1 MVLTSEAHDKFSW
14 RCIEQSSTFVRG
26 RIITRPRISYVVTH
40 PNSYPEMD
48 PDQSRVSKVLRQ
60 TIRDNNVYGYK
71 LSNRS
76 ASNFLFQMTSI
87 DENAIS
93 AQQRLNLK
101 RLHATGPF
109 NTLNPTN
116 VQFHVRFKSGS
127 EGSMASEADSGSDIA
142 LLWRA
147 RDNRKDRNSIVVPR
161 TEYGTSKLQYSQ
173 QKTSSYREI
182 GRNILRMVTTF
193 PYWDMAFG
201 VSFAYTTGSVTWV
214 VNGCFAWLPVAFPE
228 TGFEKELLYG
238 CGITAFLGVI
248 CFEIGAGLAFLEAVN
263 DGCFHGSAMRRL
275 LEGHDTC
282 AKKMFDAKIQ
292 HFFQHGLSL
301 ASSLSR
307 RDDVER
313 GLMSKGTSPGKPIR
327 TRRGGMD
334 LGSVDGESSEY
345 MTFRWWPTWQSLRS
359 HHIHEVGFLA
369 CSLQFS
375 GATIFILPGTVSPPG
390 IANHLSQAERH
401 GLYWIP
407 QILASLL
414 FIIAGILFMLETQ
427 DRWYRPAPNV
437 LGWWIGLF
445 SAIGS
450 LGFA

>member
-1 MVLTSEAHDKFSW
+1 
-14 RCIEQSSTFVRG
+14 
-26 RIITRPRISYVVTH
+26 
-40 PNSYPEMD
+40 MD
-48 PDQSRVSKVLRQ
+48 PERSRVSKVLRQ
-60 TIRDNNVYGYK
+60 TIRDNNVYRYK

-76 ASNFLFQMTSI
+76 ASDFSSQMSSI

-93 AQQRLNLK
+93 AQQRLNFK
-101 RLHATGPF
+101 RFHATGPF

-116 VQFHVRFKSGS
+116 VQFHVRFKNGS
-127 EGSMASEADSGSDIA
+127 EGSMASNADSGSDIA

-147 RDNRKDRNSIVVPR
+147 RDNRKGRNSIVNPR
-161 TEYGTSKLQYSQ
+161 TEYGTSKLQYLQ
-173 QKTSSYREI
+173 QKTSSLREV
-182 GRNILRMVTTF
+182 GRNIRRMITTF

-201 VSFAYTTGSVTWV
+201 VSFAYTVGSILWVT
-214 VNGCFAWLPVAFPE
+214 NGCFAWLPVAFPE
-228 TGFEKELLYG
+228 IEFENEILYG
-238 CGITAFLGVI
+238 CGITAFFGVI

-282 AKKMFDAKIQ
+282 AKKMVDAKIQ

-301 ASSLSR
+301 ADSLSR
-307 RDDVER
+307 KSDVER
-313 GLMSKGTSPGKPIR
+313 GLISKGMSPGKRIR

-334 LGSVDGESSEY
+334 LGGEGGESSEY
-345 MTFRWWPTWQSLRS
+345 MTFRWWPTWQSFKS

-369 CSLQFS
+369 CSLQFT
-375 GATIFILPGTVSPPG
+375 GATIFILSGTVSLPG
-390 IANHLSQAERH
+390 ITNQLSQAERN

-414 FIIAGILFMLETQ
+414 FLVAGILFMLETQ

-445 SAIGS
+445 STIGS
-450 LGFA
+450 LGFE